1 MRQDETSRQGSGST
15 APVPVSKDI
24 RVLSLARDQD
34 ELALRGVS
42 AKSRELAL
50 SLLATTPDCVKLLDI
65 DGRLIFMNFGGQCA
79 MEIDDQ
85 RDVLGKFWWDL
96 WPEAESDNLR
106 EYIGRAGDGKPTEFV
121 AFCPTAK
128 GSHRW
133 WAVSVSG
140 VLGDDDGVKQI
151 LAVSRDVTALVARQS
166 QLEEA
171 LAESEMLRREVDHRV
186 KNSLGLVS
194 SMLNLKARNAGD
206 ERVSKALLDASMR
219 VRTIASVHDKLYRS
233 SGEGVPLGDYIR
245 TLSEDIQHSVGGSIH
260 MQYVGDLGERTVCP
274 EVSLALGLVIAEL
287 AGNALRHAQLG
298 PDDRIDVNAE
308 IEDDTCTVSVRDTG
322 CGLPD
327 GFSPQSAGMGMT
339 VIQSMVSKIGGQLS
353 WAAPAKGGTH
363 FAVRFPMTQPN
374 ADAQA
379 IA

>member
-1 MRQDETSRQGSGST
+1 MRNDQTTG
-15 APVPVSKDI
+15 PVPDNVTPSAVYKDI
-24 RVLSLARDQD
+24 SVLSFARDTD

-50 SLLATTPDCVKLLDI
+50 SLLATTPDCVKLLDVE
-65 DGRLIFMNFGGQCA
+65 GRLLFMNYGGLCA
-79 MEIDDQ
+79 MEID
-85 RDVLGKFWWDL
+85 RAPDVLGKYWWDL
-96 WPEAESDNLR
+96 WPEGETENLR
-106 EYIGRAGDGKPTEFV
+106 RYIDLARQGRPTEFV

-128 GSHRW
+128 GAHRW

-140 VLGDDDGVKQI
+140 VLSEDEDIKQI

-166 QLEEA
+166 QLEQA

-233 SGEGVPLGDYIR
+233 SGEGVPLDDYIR
-245 TLSEDIQHSVGGSIH
+245 TLAEDIQHSVGGSVH
-260 MQYVGDLGERTVCP
+260 LQYVGRIDERPVDP

-287 AGNALRHAQLG
+287 SGNALRHAQLG
-298 PDDRIDVNAE
+298 PDDRIDVDAR
-308 IEDDTCTVSVRDTG
+308 IEGDTCIVSVRDTG
-322 CGLPD
+322 CGLPE
-327 GFSPQSAGMGMT
+327 GFSPQTAGMGMT
-339 VIQSMVSKIGGQLS
+339 VIQSMVAKIGGQFS
-353 WAAPAKGGTH
+353 WATPADGGTL
-363 FAVRFPMTQPN
+363 FAVSFPIGGDRAAPT
-374 ADAQA
+374 A
-379 IA
+379 IG